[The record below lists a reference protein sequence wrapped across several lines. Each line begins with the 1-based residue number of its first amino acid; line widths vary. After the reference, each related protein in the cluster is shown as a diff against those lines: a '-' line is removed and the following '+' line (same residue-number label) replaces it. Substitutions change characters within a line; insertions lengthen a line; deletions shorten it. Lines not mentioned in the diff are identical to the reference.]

1 MFTKTEQSRRA
12 ARMFPYQNPKLKGG
26 AFKMTIFKHK
36 QTQNDVR
43 TKEVDARGYDNL
55 KSKALVD
62 YYMNGGY

>member
-1 MFTKTEQSRRA
+1 
-12 ARMFPYQNPKLKGG
+12 MFPYQNPKLKGG